1 MNDEVS
7 ALHGLAEGRPEEMR
21 CLGNSNDDDSSIME
35 YTQHMQ
41 FADLKG
47 EFKVEVI
54 MA

>member
-1 MNDEVS
+1 MMKSVHYTDWQKE
-7 ALHGLAEGRPEEMR
+7 GLKRWGV
-21 CLGNSNDDDSSIME
+21 LGNSNDDDSAIME